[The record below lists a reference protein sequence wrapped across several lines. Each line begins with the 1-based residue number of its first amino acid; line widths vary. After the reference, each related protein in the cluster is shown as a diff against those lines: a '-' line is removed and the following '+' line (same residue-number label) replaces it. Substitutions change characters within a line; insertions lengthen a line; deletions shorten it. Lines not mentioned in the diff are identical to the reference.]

1 MNASEK
7 DNQFLKVAKAIPINE
22 QSPSGFSKRIMTEVR
37 ELHSRETTMADER
50 FLRLARNMP
59 LNERVPYTFE
69 KRIMAMV
76 RDWRTE
82 NPFTIWSRVLWRA
95 VAPCMGI
102 MILTAL
108 MSFNHGEPTTDSQ
121 SLLTKD
127 NTEENF
133 EIDTTDFE
141 TVMLASF
148 DDLEYTW

>member
-1 MNASEK
+1 MSISKK
-7 DNQFLKVAKAIPINE
+7 DKKFLKIAKAIPLNE
-22 QSPSGFSKRIMTEVR
+22 KSPLSFSKGIMTEVR
-37 ELHSRETTMADER
+37 EIHTQEITIPEER
-50 FLRLARNMP
+50 FLKLARNIP
-59 LNERVPYTFE
+59 VTEQTPYTFE
-69 KRIMAMV
+69 KRIMTMV

-121 SLLTKD
+121 SLLSKD